1 MTERGMVTEIRD
13 RLVTV
18 QLEETEGC
26 AGCHNDSCKTK
37 RQAIQAWNRDR
48 LGLSEGD
55 EVEVEVSGA
64 AQLEGALWVLGLPLA
79 TFVLGYFAVRAFAAG
94 ASELPA
100 ALGGLVGLALGM
112 AIGVRAQKRKKVD
125 TLPRVLRTVE
135 VASDEASAGGQAGPG
150 AAGQEPEGTSFENY
164 QG

>member
-1 MTERGMVTEIRD
+1 MTERGTVTEIRD

-48 LGLSEGD
+48 IAVSEGD
-55 EVEVEVSGA
+55 EIEVEVEGM

-79 TFVLGYFAVRAFAAG
+79 LFVVGYFAVRAFTPG
-94 ASELPA
+94 VSELPG
-100 ALGGLVGLALGM
+100 ALGGLGGLGLGM
-112 AIGVRAQKRKKVD
+112 VIGVAVQKRKKAE
-125 TLPRVLRTVE
+125 TLPRVLRVI
-135 VASDEASAGGQAGPG
+135 EASSDDPESGAGAPGQ
-150 AAGQEPEGTSFENY
+150 GQEPEKTSFENY